1 MIAGKRFIAQV
12 GGLHSTAR
20 RVCKAPKSETVVQ
33 YHVPLFGGLHTVSVE
48 PLAVA
53 GASQTIS
60 GYKVMNHEPHF
71 GKIQIAVTLD
81 QK

>member
-1 MIAGKRFIAQV
+1 MRDCRKAVHSQV

-20 RVCKAPKSETVVQ
+20 RACKAPKSETVVQ
-33 YHVPLFGGLHTVSVE
+33 YHVLSFWGLHTVSVE
-48 PLAVA
+48 PLA

-60 GYKVMNHEPHF
+60 GVQGNDHEPHF